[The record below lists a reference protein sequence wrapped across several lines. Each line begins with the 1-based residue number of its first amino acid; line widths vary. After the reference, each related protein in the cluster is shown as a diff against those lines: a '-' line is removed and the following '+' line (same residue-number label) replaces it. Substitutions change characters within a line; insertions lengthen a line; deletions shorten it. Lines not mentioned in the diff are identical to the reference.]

1 MWKSDLLNGHGKL
14 TKKNGDIFEGDFI
27 NGKIDG
33 QVIIHYAN
41 GTRFKGTYKNG
52 MRNGKA
58 IEETK
63 EGIRFEGTYVNDRRD
78 GKFVEKDRNGT
89 VMFTGH
95 YENGRKFNDQ

>member
-1 MWKSDLLNGHGKL
+1 M
-14 TKKNGDIFEGDFI
+14 

-52 MRNGKA
+52 QRNGKA

-63 EGIRFEGTYVNDRRD
+63 DGKRFEGSYVNDRRD

-89 VMFTGH
+89 ILFTGH
-95 YENGRKFNDQ
+95 YENGRRFNDQ